1 MTLCPAPVKFLRVIC
16 TSHTRQ
22 KFEVIIPLKVNVS
35 FIIDT
40 CINYIISKLLV
51 KIPLRAMKVFKVGA
65 YPQLVWY
72 VLSRLES
79 LIPLGQDTIPSQV
92 NSPPVPIAAGW
103 TEAM

>member
-1 MTLCPAPVKFLRVIC
+1 MHKL
-16 TSHTRQ
+16 
-22 KFEVIIPLKVNVS
+22 
-35 FIIDT
+35 
-40 CINYIISKLLV
+40 YIISKLLV

-72 VLSRLES
+72 VLSGLES